1 MPELPEV
8 ETIKRD
14 LERLLKGSTLKG
26 IEVFYEPLLKKNG
39 LTPKTLSR
47 LTYKRLSQL
56 ERKGKY
62 LILNFE
68 EEDFLVFHLGLTGAL
83 IFNGK
88 VNSQN
93 LKHLILKIDF
103 EKGELFFFDVRKFG
117 RIYLLKKEELKNFF
131 KDLGKDALEISL
143 SDFRA
148 LLKAHHL
155 RLKAFL
161 LNQRLLSGLGNIYT
175 DELLFRAKLHPE
187 RFSDTLNDEEIK
199 RLYENMKALLKEA
212 IALRGSSVRD
222 YVDGEGKRGAFQE
235 RHLVYGKKGK
245 PCPNCG
251 EPLHYRVIAQ
261 RGTTFCP
268 KCQK

>member
-14 LERLLKGSTLKG
+14 LERHLKGLTLKG
-26 IEVFYEPLLKKNG
+26 LKVFYEPLLKKSG
-39 LTPKTLSR
+39 LTSVTLNR
-47 LTYKRLSQL
+47 LINKKLSQID
-56 ERKGKY
+56 RKGKY
-62 LILNFE
+62 LLFNF
-68 EEDFLVFHLGLTGAL
+68 EEDFLVFHLGLTGSL

-88 VNSQN
+88 VDSQN
-93 LKHLILKIDF
+93 LKHLILKLDF
-103 EKGELFFFDVRKFG
+103 EKGELLFFDIRKFG
-117 RIYLLKKEELKNFF
+117 RVYLLKKEELKEFF

-155 RLKAFL
+155 RLKALL
-161 LNQRLLSGLGNIYT
+161 LNQRLLSGLGNIYA
-175 DELLFRAKLHPE
+175 DELLFRTNLHPE
-187 RFSDTLNDEEIK
+187 RFSDTLDDEEIK

-212 IALRGSSVRD
+212 IDFRGSSVKD

-235 RHLVYGKKGK
+235 RHLVYGKRGK

-251 EPLHYRVIAQ
+251 EPLHYKVIAQ

>member
-14 LERLLKGSTLKG
+14 LERLLKGSILRELK
-26 IEVFYEPLLKKNG
+26 VFYEPLLKKGG
-39 LTPKTLSR
+39 LVPESLDR
-47 LTYKRLSQL
+47 LIDKKLSQI

-62 LILNFE
+62 LLFNFE
-68 EEDFLVFHLGLTGAL
+68 DVYLVFHLGLTGSL

-88 VNSQN
+88 VDNQN
-93 LKHLILKIDF
+93 QKHLILKLDF
-103 EKGELFFFDVRKFG
+103 EKGELLFFDVRKFG
-117 RIYLLKKEELKNFF
+117 RIYLFKEEELKDFF

-155 RLKAFL
+155 KLKVLL

-212 IALRGSSVRD
+212 IDLRGSSIRD
-222 YVDGEGKRGAFQE
+222 YVDGEGRRGAFQE
-235 RHLVYGKKGK
+235 RHLVYGKRGK

-251 EPLHYRVIAQ
+251 EPLHYKVIAQ

-268 KCQK
+268 KCQI